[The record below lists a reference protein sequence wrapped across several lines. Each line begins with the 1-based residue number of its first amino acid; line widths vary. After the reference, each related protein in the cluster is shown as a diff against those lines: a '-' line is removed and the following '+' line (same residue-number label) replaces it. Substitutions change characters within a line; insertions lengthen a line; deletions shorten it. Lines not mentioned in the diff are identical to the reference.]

1 MTEIKKKTQK
11 QRHKDVD
18 LRIWKSIWENI
29 IGIDI
34 DHASSEV
41 TSWSANLVKMHLIAN
56 VELRNFRKIYG

>member
-34 DHASSEV
+34 DNASSEV

-56 VELRNFRKIYG
+56 V

>member
-1 MTEIKKKTQK
+1 MRWDKDDRNQEKNTE

-41 TSWSANLVKMHLIAN
+41 TS
-56 VELRNFRKIYG
+56 